1 MSTPNIYRK
10 HWLFILPILSI
21 FLYACPIYTT
31 EPMAPETSY
40 TPLFMTRAQLE
51 SSVKSITS
59 QKLLEPGKMLVY
71 QNYIFLVEKYQ
82 GVHVIDN
89 SNPAVPTKVS
99 FIRVPGCIDI
109 ASKDNFLFVDNAVD
123 LVTLNIS
130 NVTQITVVSRQ
141 RDAFPELYPP
151 DLGYLPYIYRVSN
164 REEGLIIVGWEK

>member
-1 MSTPNIYRK
+1 MKTSIINRK
-10 HWLFILPILSI
+10 HWLFLLPILSI

-31 EPMAPETSY
+31 EPVVAETTY

-51 SSVKSITS
+51 SSIGSVTA
-59 QKLLEPGKMLVY
+59 QKLVEPGKMLVY
-71 QNYIFLVEKYQ
+71 QNYIFLVEKYK

-89 SNPAVPTKVS
+89 SNPTVPTKIS

-130 NVTQITVVSRQ
+130 NVTQVTVVARQ
-141 RDAFPELYPP
+141 RDAFPELNPP
-151 DLGYLPYIYRVSN
+151 DLGYLPYIYSTSN
-164 REEGLIIVGWEK
+164 RKEGIIIVGWKK